1 MKTFPFADLSLSL
14 RNYYFNPHR
23 PITAFLHLTTR
34 CNLKCGFCELGSFA
48 NQALDREELSF
59 PEIVQIIDQLRDWGV
74 KRLYLGGGEPFMRR
88 DLWDILENLSS
99 KDMVCSGL
107 VTNGTLFDRVG
118 QKKKEIL
125 KKSVRVLNISLYS
138 HESGLHDSLRGV
150 PGTFKKVIS
159 FLERSAKEDGPK
171 VYITSVITKDTFRG
185 IPELIRFL
193 SNYRVKHIGFQP
205 VNFHSNY
212 SDYKVVE
219 NKDRFLLRGKVEIG
233 ELGRVVEEGIK
244 ISKEL
249 KLSTNLSFLKLFLKE
264 YFLYANT
271 DILFFDKLIKGFR
284 CSNGFNYLYI
294 NSKGDLLSCSLLPK
308 VDNVIGKDLKEIW
321 RKNARLFKK
330 WSKREKFYPECQ
342 SCFCGSAANFR
353 QQLIYHPISNA
364 SLVAKVFPYYL
375 ARVL

>member
-1 MKTFPFADLSLSL
+1 
-14 RNYYFNPHR
+14 
-23 PITAFLHLTTR
+23 
-34 CNLKCGFCELGSFA
+34 
-48 NQALDREELSF
+48 
-59 PEIVQIIDQLRDWGV
+59 IIDQLRDWGV

-233 ELGRVVEEGIK
+233 ELG
-244 ISKEL
+244 
-249 KLSTNLSFLKLFLKE
+249 
-264 YFLYANT
+264 
-271 DILFFDKLIKGFR
+271 
-284 CSNGFNYLYI
+284 
-294 NSKGDLLSCSLLPK
+294 
-308 VDNVIGKDLKEIW
+308 
-321 RKNARLFKK
+321 
-330 WSKREKFYPECQ
+330 
-342 SCFCGSAANFR
+342 
-353 QQLIYHPISNA
+353 
-364 SLVAKVFPYYL
+364 
-375 ARVL
+375 